1 MSTMSRSSRSSSKA
15 KTGGFG
21 AVVVEHLGHRDAS
34 ARETGASLSLP
45 RRSPPKGQHLLL
57 VGRVAVRLNEIA
69 GPARQPLSI
78 VPRHVSHLGR
88 DDLRDVSDPTFLHIE
103 RQDPNRSIVLPV

>member
-1 MSTMSRSSRSSSKA
+1 VVIVLALSS
-15 KTGGFG
+15 
-21 AVVVEHLGHRDAS
+21 
-34 ARETGASLSLP
+34 TGAEEDPPGAMARAATQRP

-69 GPARQPLSI
+69 GSARQPLSI